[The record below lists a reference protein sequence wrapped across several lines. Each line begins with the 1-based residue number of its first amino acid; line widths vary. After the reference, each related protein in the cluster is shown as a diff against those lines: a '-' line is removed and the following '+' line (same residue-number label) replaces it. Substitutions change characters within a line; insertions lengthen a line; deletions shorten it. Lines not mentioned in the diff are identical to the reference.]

1 MGSVFL
7 LTRWLALISIGRGF
21 ASARGLHIERASIIL
36 LIIVSLLCALV
47 TSTVGPIAF
56 IGLVAPHMAILLGA
70 QKIKSQLIVSGLIG
84 GTLMVWA
91 DWLGQIFIYPAQI
104 AAGTLVAILGGSYF
118 LCLMLLNRSR

>member
-1 MGSVFL
+1 M
-7 LTRWLALISIGRGF
+7 
-21 ASARGLHIERASIIL
+21 
-36 LIIVSLLCALV
+36 
-47 TSTVGPIAF
+47 
-56 IGLVAPHMAILLGA
+56 
-70 QKIKSQLIVSGLIG
+70 VSGLIG

>member
-1 MGSVFL
+1 MPYYFFNK
-7 LTRWLALISIGRGF
+7 T
-21 ASARGLHIERASIIL
+21 LH
-36 LIIVSLLCALV
+36 
-47 TSTVGPIAF
+47 
-56 IGLVAPHMAILLGA
+56 
-70 QKIKSQLIVSGLIG
+70 KIKSQLMVSGLIG